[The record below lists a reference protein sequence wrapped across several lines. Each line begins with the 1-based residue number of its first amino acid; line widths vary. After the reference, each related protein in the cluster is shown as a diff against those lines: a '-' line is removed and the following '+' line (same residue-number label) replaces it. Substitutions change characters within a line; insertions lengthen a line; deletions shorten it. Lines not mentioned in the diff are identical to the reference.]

1 MAIHQSKLG
10 IGRGCGE
17 YRHTLAAVV
26 GRVSEVHEPVVAASC
41 IVNDLLAHHL
51 RVPLNLAVEVVAEL
65 YRSERLQLPL
75 PDGTKLDVGCLEM
88 ADVLHDLDPTALGVD
103 GHEAV
108 VAVAELLVRH
118 GNGGAVG
125 LEVFD
130 GFERV
135 WDDPADVVDGRV
147 VFGKPLP
154 LVFELIWRSLELH
167 LEGSATREKRVVDA
181 TLAGVMHVVGAF
193 PVVGGDGVVP
203 LQPIPHGISW
213 FRLVDAEVVQLV
225 RGCAHAKS
233 PVCVV
238 DSIWV
243 CTHNSHVARI
253 SEATKAENRRRLLD
267 AAAAEFATRGLDGA
281 RVDDISLA
289 AGLAKGTIYN
299 YFDSKL
305 DVFRAVIEEWARR
318 SGEARESVGEDAH
331 VRDQLRAIIVADMA
345 AAKEMEEFARTAF
358 REVISAPADV
368 VEQLLPAWDS
378 VDAEIKDVV
387 TRAQARGELRS
398 DRTPDELARIFATL
412 VNGLMLEH
420 WLPGSTVSL
429 DDIAELSV
437 DYYLDGAG
445 A

>member
-1 MAIHQSKLG
+1 M
-10 IGRGCGE
+10 
-17 YRHTLAAVV
+17 
-26 GRVSEVHEPVVAASC
+26 
-41 IVNDLLAHHL
+41 
-51 RVPLNLAVEVVAEL
+51 
-65 YRSERLQLPL
+65 
-75 PDGTKLDVGCLEM
+75 
-88 ADVLHDLDPTALGVD
+88 
-103 GHEAV
+103 
-108 VAVAELLVRH
+108 
-118 GNGGAVG
+118 
-125 LEVFD
+125 
-130 GFERV
+130 
-135 WDDPADVVDGRV
+135 
-147 VFGKPLP
+147 
-154 LVFELIWRSLELH
+154 
-167 LEGSATREKRVVDA
+167 
-181 TLAGVMHVVGAF
+181 
-193 PVVGGDGVVP
+193 
-203 LQPIPHGISW
+203 
-213 FRLVDAEVVQLV
+213 
-225 RGCAHAKS
+225 
-233 PVCVV
+233 
-238 DSIWV
+238 
-243 CTHNSHVARI
+243 ARI

-318 SGEARESVGEDAH
+318 SGEAREAVAEDAH

-378 VDAEIKDVV
+378 VDAEIKVVV